1 MALMQAGETISSALN
16 SISKTAGQ
24 VIYVRD
30 TKRLYFDSLNGDRIE
45 ITDII
50 PLATESEREALLS
63 PIENKLYYV
72 IQTFRL
78 WIYSGG
84 NWHIPASG
92 GAAPYVNTYTASAW
106 QGSAAPF
113 TIIIPEETH
122 GKGNN
127 PTVTSYDGGGN
138 KIDFGVNVNSSTGEV
153 RLYSN
158 VAVAFKI
165 NIT

>member
-1 MALMQAGETISSALN
+1 MAIMQSGETISSVLD

-45 ITDII
+45 VTDII
-50 PLATESEREALLS
+50 PLATESDREAILS

-78 WIYSGG
+78 WIYSEGY
-84 NWHIPASG
+84 WHIPASG
-92 GAAPYVNTYTASAW
+92 GAAPYVNDYAASAW
-106 QGSAAPF
+106 QGSAAPL
-113 TIIIPEETH
+113 TIIISKETH

-127 PTVTSYDGGGN
+127 PTVTTYDGSGN
-138 KIDFGVNVNSSTGEV
+138 KIDFGVYVNSSTGEV

-158 VAVAFKI
+158 AAEAFRI

>member
-63 PIENKLYYV
+63 PI
-72 IQTFRL
+72 
-78 WIYSGG
+78 
-84 NWHIPASG
+84 
-92 GAAPYVNTYTASAW
+92 
-106 QGSAAPF
+106 
-113 TIIIPEETH
+113 
-122 GKGNN
+122 
-127 PTVTSYDGGGN
+127 
-138 KIDFGVNVNSSTGEV
+138 
-153 RLYSN
+153 
-158 VAVAFKI
+158 
-165 NIT
+165 